1 MATKIPLRATFD
13 NSNNPTGIAEFQTNE
28 YVPVSHGGTGLGSYS
43 SNQIL
48 VGTATN
54 TLVQKTL
61 TAGSGISIVH
71 GGNSIEL
78 SSTAVIPKATSAIIG
93 GITVQNSTTSGL
105 TLGRGEVDTVV
116 TNQNGSGYSDN
127 DRLKINL
134 GNKDA
139 ILQPAE
145 MSSDLILSVNLI
157 SEGTGYPQTS
167 SGVTT
172 LTAASVTSA
181 DVNST
186 GTGYSEA
193 NNVSTTATYGTGLV
207 INITSVNA
215 AGQITGI
222 SVVKGGSGYYVG
234 DVITVGG
241 GDNNANLV
249 VSAVYGGIGVLGQ
262 MTNQGTSYVAG
273 TDVATTGGS
282 GEGLTLNT
290 TVSSGN
296 VTGAVVSYGGYG
308 YSLNDHV
315 TITGGD
321 VNAVFKITNIK
332 GSGSGYTVDIT
343 SVKTGDLVH
352 AKKTNT
358 SIQVG
363 PGSGNSNVISYLN
376 VDKYGHIQ
384 GTIETKQLDLALDAV
399 AMAIALGG

>member
-1 MATKIPLRATFD
+1 M
-13 NSNNPTGIAEFQTNE
+13 
-28 YVPVSHGGTGLGSYS
+28 
-43 SNQIL
+43 
-48 VGTATN
+48 
-54 TLVQKTL
+54 
-61 TAGSGISIVH
+61 
-71 GGNSIEL
+71 
-78 SSTAVIPKATSAIIG
+78 
-93 GITVQNSTTSGL
+93 
-105 TLGRGEVDTVV
+105 
-116 TNQNGSGYSDN
+116 
-127 DRLKINL
+127 
-134 GNKDA
+134 
-139 ILQPAE
+139 
-145 MSSDLILSVNLI
+145 
-157 SEGTGYPQTS
+157 
-167 SGVTT
+167 
-172 LTAASVTSA
+172 
-181 DVNST
+181 
-186 GTGYSEA
+186 
-193 NNVSTTATYGTGLV
+193 
-207 INITSVNA
+207 
-215 AGQITGI
+215 
-222 SVVKGGSGYYVG
+222 KGGSGYYIG

-308 YSLNDHV
+308 YYLNDHV

-343 SVKTGDLVH
+343 SVKEGDLVH
-352 AKKTNT
+352 AKKTNA